1 VFTVEQAA
9 SQEVQYL
16 QFLEKARILAP
27 SFSKSTG
34 VDAEDLYQGVALH
47 LWEKRA
53 MIFAVENPHGYA
65 YRTIQNYLRD
75 VYRAQL
81 RRRKKVFL
89 MVLPIDDLLA
99 SPDGR
104 QI

>member
-1 VFTVEQAA
+1 MFTVEQAA
-9 SQEVQYL
+9 SQEAQYL

-27 SFSKSTG
+27 SFAVSTG

-53 MIFAVENPHGYA
+53 MIFVVENPRGYA

-75 VYRAQL
+75 MYRNQK
-81 RRRKKVFL
+81 RRREIAPF
-89 MVLPIDDLLA
+89 MVLPIDDLLV
-99 SPDGR
+99 SPEGR
-104 QI
+104 QR